1 MSPRRQYTEEFKAEA
16 VRLAEMGDVPKA
28 KIARDLGICE
38 TVLYRWIQQRGTGQA
53 GSASMLSCDEKAELA
68 RLRRDVKR
76 LEMERDI
83 LKKAAAYFAQD
94 QL

>member
-1 MSPRRQYTEEFKAEA
+1 MSTRRQYTDEFKAEA
-16 VRLAEMGDVPKA
+16 VRLAEQGDVPKA

-38 TVLYRWIQQRGTGQA
+38 TVLYRWIQQRK
-53 GSASMLSCDEKAELA
+53 GSASGGAALSADEKAELA

-83 LKKAAAYFAQD
+83 LKKAAAYFAKD